1 MGTIRLINIFIVLL
15 FLGCS
20 STKKNISISPKQDS
34 VVVNEDIPKS
44 LDLDSTTVNTVIDLI
59 NNGLIQIDSCGI
71 EPTDGTIVI
80 KPKTEQPR
88 LERIKGRNERK
99 LARINRKYDL
109 KESKVEARKII
120 DSIRIITKTVYDTV
134 KVRSE
139 ENIKVEK
146 IEAKQAIK
154 ETRIEQSWKKW
165 AIAGFFIFI
174 LLLIVILIILKR
186 LRIL

>member
-1 MGTIRLINIFIVLL
+1 MKYLFLILL
-15 FLGCS
+15 FVGSCKS
-20 STKKNISISPKQDS
+20 KQVVTPPTPKKDTSAVMDGVPTH
-34 VVVNEDIPKS
+34 
-44 LDLDSTTVNTVIDLI
+44 LDSAEIANQVVIAIQD
-59 NNGLIQIDSCGI
+59 GLIQIDSCGV
-71 EPTDGTIVI
+71 EPADGTVVV
-80 KPKTEQPR
+80 TPR

-139 ENIKVEK
+139 ETIKVEK

-165 AIAGFFIFI
+165 LIGGSLLFLFLFI
-174 LLLIVILIILKR
+174 LVYLILKR
-186 LRIL
+186 YKIL

>member
-1 MGTIRLINIFIVLL
+1 MKYLFLILL
-15 FLGCS
+15 FVGSCKS
-20 STKKNISISPKQDS
+20 KQVVTPSTLPKQDS
-34 VVVNEDIPKS
+34 TVVDIPKN
-44 LDLDSTTVNTVIDLI
+44 LDIDSVTVNKVIDLI
-59 NNGLIQIDSCGI
+59 NNGLIQVDSCGI
-71 EPTDGTIVI
+71 EPTDGTIII
-80 KPKTEQPR
+80 KPPVEKPR

-99 LARINRKYDL
+99 ILRINRRFDL

-120 DSIRIITKTVYDTV
+120 DSIRIITKVVYDTV

>member
-1 MGTIRLINIFIVLL
+1 MKYLFLILL
-15 FLGCS
+15 FVGSCKSKQVATPPNL
-20 STKKNISISPKQDS
+20 PKEDSS
-34 VVVNEDIPKS
+34 VVDIPKS
-44 LDLDSTTVNTVIDLI
+44 LDIDSVTVNKVIDLI
-59 NNGLIQIDSCGI
+59 NNGLIQVDSCGI
-71 EPTDGTIVI
+71 EPTDGTIII
-80 KPKTEQPR
+80 KPPVEKPR

-165 AIAGFFIFI
+165 LIGGSLLFLFLFI
-174 LLLIVILIILKR
+174 LVYLILKR
-186 LRIL
+186 YKIL

>member
-1 MGTIRLINIFIVLL
+1 MKYLIILLL
-15 FLGCS
+15 FVGSCKS
-20 STKKNISISPKQDS
+20 KQVITPPTQPKQDS
-34 VVVNEDIPKS
+34 SVVDLPKNLDI
-44 LDLDSTTVNTVIDLI
+44 DSTTINTVIDLI
-59 NNGLIQIDSCGI
+59 NNGLIQIDSCGT
-71 EPTDGTIVI
+71 EPMDGTIVI
-80 KPKTEQPR
+80 KPKIEQPR

-99 LARINRKYDL
+99 ILRINRRFDL

-134 KVRSE
+134 KVKSE

-165 AIAGFFIFI
+165 GIVGFFVFL
-174 LLLIVILIILKR
+174 LLLIIVLIILR
-186 LRIL
+186 RIKIL

>member
-1 MGTIRLINIFIVLL
+1 MKYLFLILL
-15 FLGCS
+15 FVGACKSKQVMPPTLP
-20 STKKNISISPKQDS
+20 KKDTSAVIDGVPTHLDS
-34 VVVNEDIPKS
+34 VEIANQVVIAIQE
-44 LDLDSTTVNTVIDLI
+44 
-59 NNGLIQIDSCGI
+59 GLIQIDSCGR
-71 EPTDGTIVI
+71 EPLDGTVVV
-80 KPKTEQPR
+80 TPR

-120 DSIRIITKTVYDTV
+120 DSIRIITKIVYDTV

-146 IEAKQAIK
+146 IEAKEAIK

-165 AIAGFFIFI
+165 LIGGSLLFLFLFI
-174 LLLIVILIILKR
+174 LVYLILKR
-186 LRIL
+186 YKIL

>member
-1 MGTIRLINIFIVLL
+1 MKYLFLILL
-15 FLGCS
+15 FVGACKSKQVVTPPTPKKDS
-20 STKKNISISPKQDS
+20 SVVMDGVPTHLDS
-34 VVVNEDIPKS
+34 VEIANQVVIAIQE
-44 LDLDSTTVNTVIDLI
+44 
-59 NNGLIQIDSCGI
+59 GLIQIDSCGR
-71 EPTDGTIVI
+71 ESSDGTVVV
-80 KPKTEQPR
+80 TPR

-139 ENIKVEK
+139 ENVKVEK

-165 AIAGFFIFI
+165 LIGGSLLFLFLFI
-174 LLLIVILIILKR
+174 LVYLILKR
-186 LRIL
+186 YKIL

>member
-1 MGTIRLINIFIVLL
+1 MKYLFLILL
-15 FLGCS
+15 FVGACKS
-20 STKKNISISPKQDS
+20 KQVIPPTPPKQDS
-34 VVVNEDIPKS
+34 SVVMDGVPAH
-44 LDLDSTTVNTVIDLI
+44 LDSVEIANQVVIAI
-59 NNGLIQIDSCGI
+59 QEGLIQIDSCGV
-71 EPTDGTIVI
+71 EPSDGTVVV
-80 KPKTEQPR
+80 TPR

-99 LARINRKYDL
+99 LAKINRKYNL

-165 AIAGFFIFI
+165 I
-174 LLLIVILIILKR
+174 IVGSFVFLFLLIILYII
-186 LRIL
+186 LRKFKIL